1 MNIAIR
7 NVITVINNTNGDSTV
22 LDAAEALRN
31 ANEEISNAYNSTSDS
46 VDAFDY
52 SSTLDS
58 ADKYET
64 IRYISI
70 CV

>member
-52 SSTLDS
+52 SSTLDN